1 MTYYHQC
8 EIRTGETI
16 GNALKILYLD
26 EEGCD
31 VFQINEALQKA
42 PFSFEEK
49 LIDSKEEFKK
59 YLDEFSPDIILS
71 EQRSG
76 SFSSTHALEILKKR
90 GLNIPLILVSDYL
103 PIEQIVDIIKAGA
116 SDYVNKDD
124 PERLLVAIHLALEK
138 QRIEKERE
146 EYIHKLEIAETRF
159 RALIEH
165 AVDAVVILN
174 TEGQPIYASPSI
186 KKVLGY
192 TQEETLDLSLYTV
205 VHPDDRQLITE
216 RMSECLTKPGV
227 SLPLIQ
233 CRCKHKNGNWVWYE
247 GTITNMLHDPAI
259 HGIVDNFHDISD
271 KKAAELELRVSEEKY
286 RFLFEYSASPKW
298 IFDLETQ
305 QILDVNAT
313 AVKVYGY
320 SREEFVRMT
329 TMDLKPPEELER
341 MAKIHQ
347 NLKDLEGLVHFGIFT
362 QLKKDG
368 SRIKAEVSG
377 HKVHFNNRWCMVI
390 DSFDVTEREN
400 TLQQLKDS
408 EEKLSSAQKIAK
420 LGYWKFDLNDSQI
433 YWSDQIYKIFGVRK
447 ETFTPSLDNLLASI
461 HPDDKENFYKKR
473 QETFKMVQDQEVE
486 YRIVLPDGTV
496 KWIHEN
502 GKFLKDKQGRP
513 LVFEGIAQDITSHK
527 LLELSL
533 EESRIRYEMISN
545 ATSDAIWDWDFK
557 KNKAYRGDRFQ
568 TIFGHT
574 VKENNL
580 EDDFWKSNI
589 HPEDRERVTANV
601 EEAIKSTQSNW
612 SLEYRFRKADNS
624 YAYVLDR
631 GFFIRDENGKAIRLA
646 GGMQDITE
654 RKELEDLLEKAA
666 KLARIGSY
674 EYNIENNHAMY
685 WSAIT
690 KEIHEV
696 EIDCVLTLEKI
707 RDFYKAGADLELFTE
722 SFNNAV
728 EKGIPF
734 DIEIP
739 IITGKGNNRWIRVI
753 GETEFVNGKCARV
766 YGSVQDIDQRKKA
779 EEALRISNK
788 RYAIVAKATNDS
800 IWDWDFETNRVERPD
815 KPLESLLGYQN
826 ISALEVDSF
835 WQSHVHPDDWKRITE
850 SRDLLFE
857 NPKENYWEDE
867 YRFLK
872 PDGSYATVYDRGYI
886 IRNDNGKAIRMIG
899 ASRDISK
906 LKENELQLKL
916 LNNQLEAR
924 AKELV
929 VSNQELEQFAYVAS
943 HDLQEPLRM
952 VTNFLTQIEKKYN
965 DILDEKGKTYIH
977 FAVDGAKR
985 MRQMILDLLEFSRA
999 GRNIDQTEV
1008 VDLNVLVK
1016 DILNL
1021 YQKEIGET
1029 KAKVK
1034 ISHLPTLAVPKTG
1047 ISQVFQ
1053 NLISNSLKYNQL
1065 KKGVIPEVSI
1075 CTKDFE
1081 THWQFEVKDNGIG
1094 IDSQYFEKIFIIFQR
1109 LHDRSE
1115 YSGTG
1120 IGLAITKK
1128 IVENLGGTIWIESEI
1143 GKGTS
1148 FFFTI
1153 SKKVILPTPA

>member
-8 EIRTGETI
+8 EIRTGEI
-16 GNALKILYLD
+16 MGNALKILYIHED
-26 EEGCD
+26 GCD
-31 VFQINEALQKA
+31 ILQINEALQKA
-42 PFSFEEK
+42 HFSFEEK
-49 LIDSKEEFKK
+49 IIDSKENFKK
-59 YLDEFSPDIILS
+59 YLNEFLPDIILS
-71 EQRSG
+71 DQKSF
-76 SFSSTHALEILKKR
+76 SFSSTHALEILKKE
-90 GLNIPLILVSDYL
+90 GLKIPFILVSDNL
-103 PIEQIVDIIKAGA
+103 PINQIVDVIKAGA
-116 SDYVNKDD
+116 SGYVNKDD
-124 PERLLVAIHLALEK
+124 PERLLVAIDLALEK
-138 QRIEKERE
+138 QRLEIERE
-146 EYIHKLEIAETRF
+146 EYVHKLESAETRF

-174 TEGQPIYASPSI
+174 TEGKPIYASPSI

-192 TQEETLDLSLYTV
+192 TQQETLDLSLYTV

-216 RMSECLTKPGV
+216 RMAECLTKPGV

-259 HGIVDNFHDISD
+259 NGIVDNFHDISD
-271 KKAAELELRVSEEKY
+271 KKAAELELRESEEKY

-298 IFDLETQ
+298 IFDLETL
-305 QILDVNAT
+305 QILDVNET
-313 AVKVYGY
+313 AVKTYGY
-320 SREEFVRMT
+320 SREEFVGMIT
-329 TMDLKPPEELER
+329 TDLKPPEELER

-347 NLKDLEGLVHFGIFT
+347 NLKDLEGLIHFGIFT

-377 HKVHFNNRWCMVI
+377 HKVHFNNRLCMVI

-447 ETFTPSLDNLLASI
+447 ETFTPSLENLLASI
-461 HPDDKENFYKKR
+461 HPDDKEDFYKNR
-473 QETFKMVQDQEVE
+473 HETFKKVQDHEVE
-486 YRIVLPDGTV
+486 YRIILPDGTV

-513 LVFEGIAQDITSHK
+513 LVFEGTAQDITSQK

-533 EESRIRYEMISN
+533 EESRVRYEMISN

-568 TIFGHT
+568 TIFGHS

-580 EDDFWKSNI
+580 EDDFWESNI

-624 YAYVLDR
+624 YAHVLDK

-654 RKELEDLLEKAA
+654 RKELEDLLEKAT

-674 EYNIENNHAMY
+674 EYNIENNHSMY

-690 KEIHEV
+690 KQIHEV
-696 EIDCVLTLEKI
+696 ETDYVLTVEKI
-707 RDFYKAGADLELFTE
+707 RDFYKAGADLELITDA
-722 SFNNAV
+722 FNNAV

-734 DIEIP
+734 DVEVP

-800 IWDWDFETNRVERPD
+800 IWDWDFTTNRVERPD
-815 KPLESLLGYQN
+815 KPLESLLGYQH

-835 WQSHVHPDDWKRITE
+835 WQSHVHPEDWKRITK

-857 NPKENYWEDE
+857 NPNENYWEDE

-872 PDGSYATVYDRGYI
+872 PDGSYATIYDRGYI
-886 IRNDNGKAIRMIG
+886 IRDNNGKAIRMIG

-906 LKENELQLKL
+906 LKESEIQLKL

-929 VSNQELEQFAYVAS
+929 ASNQELEQFAYVAS

-952 VTNFLTQIEKKYN
+952 VSNFLTQIEKKYN

-999 GRNIDQTEV
+999 GRNVDRPEE
-1008 VDLNVLVK
+1008 VDLNVFVK
-1016 DILNL
+1016 DLLNL
-1021 YQKEIGET
+1021 YQKQIEET
-1029 KAKVK
+1029 KAIVN
-1034 ISHLPTLAVPKTG
+1034 ISDLPTLAVPKTG
-1047 ISQVFQ
+1047 IRQVFQ

-1065 KKGVIPEVSI
+1065 KKGVIPEISI
-1075 CTKDFE
+1075 YTKDFE
-1081 THWQFEVKDNGIG
+1081 THWRFEVKDNGIG

-1128 IVENLGGTIWIESEI
+1128 IVENFGGTIWIESEI
-1143 GKGTS
+1143 GKGSS

-1153 SKKVILPTPA
+1153 PKEVILPPLA